1 VRDATEQRLRE
12 QQRLHY
18 ARSQAVEEIVA
29 GLEAIVWEGEA
40 PDRES
45 MTYLGG
51 RVEAFLGYTP
61 GEWMQPGF
69 WLSVVHPD
77 DRVTALTF
85 VEAAR
90 EQETF
95 ELEYRLIDSVGAVH
109 HVRDVISVRRDEHG
123 EIERLS
129 GVIIDMTERRE
140 LELRIAQAQ
149 KMEAVGQLAGGIAHD
164 FNNLLTIVAGYARRL
179 QMRDDLGDARGDLEQ
194 IVTATDRAAELT
206 RQLLSFARRGMSEPE
221 KLDVN
226 AAIRSLEPML
236 RRLIAADIAFDFELD
251 PDAPV
256 VMLDR
261 TEFEQIL
268 MNLILNA
275 SDAMRAGGTLTIA
288 THLHRA
294 PAPETAGPPRG
305 ADLRLTIA
313 DTGIGIAPE
322 VRERLFEP
330 FFTTKGDRGT
340 GMGLATVY
348 GIVTQA
354 GGWIDVDS
362 APGVGTTFEIMLP
375 AAVAAATSTTT
386 DSTSESTTVLLVED
400 EDALRKLAAKVLE
413 DAGYSVL
420 QAANGLDA
428 VTTAERHRGPID
440 LLVTDVV
447 MPRLSGPE
455 LAQRLRGLRP
465 GLEVLFMS
473 GYNDSRLVSRGV
485 EQANINL
492 LVKPFTP
499 DQLAERVHE
508 LTTER

>member
-1 VRDATEQRLRE
+1 MTSFLGVPVQLRGEVWGNLYLTNKDGAFDESDEEVALIAADWAATAIELERSRSAPRRRWQDPAGAVEPGSSRLPAQFESALLDAAPDGILLVDADGRIVFTNRALQELFDYEATELQGQPIELLVPESYRPRHVRYRQVYAAAPEPRPMGLGMQLQGRRRDGSEFPVEISLAPLRSGEETYTVSIVRDATEQRLRE

-51 RVEAFLGYTP
+51 REEAFLGYTP

-206 RQLLSFARRGMSEPE
+206 RQLLSFG
-221 KLDVN
+221 
-226 AAIRSLEPML
+226 AA
-236 RRLIAADIAFDFELD
+236 
-251 PDAPV
+251 
-256 VMLDR
+256 
-261 TEFEQIL
+261 
-268 MNLILNA
+268 
-275 SDAMRAGGTLTIA
+275 G
-288 THLHRA
+288 
-294 PAPETAGPPRG
+294 
-305 ADLRLTIA
+305 
-313 DTGIGIAPE
+313 
-322 VRERLFEP
+322 
-330 FFTTKGDRGT
+330 
-340 GMGLATVY
+340 
-348 GIVTQA
+348 
-354 GGWIDVDS
+354 
-362 APGVGTTFEIMLP
+362 
-375 AAVAAATSTTT
+375 
-386 DSTSESTTVLLVED
+386 
-400 EDALRKLAAKVLE
+400 
-413 DAGYSVL
+413 
-420 QAANGLDA
+420 
-428 VTTAERHRGPID
+428 
-440 LLVTDVV
+440 
-447 MPRLSGPE
+447 
-455 LAQRLRGLRP
+455 
-465 GLEVLFMS
+465 
-473 GYNDSRLVSRGV
+473 
-485 EQANINL
+485 
-492 LVKPFTP
+492 
-499 DQLAERVHE
+499 
-508 LTTER
+508 